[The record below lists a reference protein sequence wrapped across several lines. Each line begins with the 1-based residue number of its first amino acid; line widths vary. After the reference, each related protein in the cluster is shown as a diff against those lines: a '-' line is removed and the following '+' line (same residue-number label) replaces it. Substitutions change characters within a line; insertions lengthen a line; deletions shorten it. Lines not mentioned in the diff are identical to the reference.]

1 MLPPAPVTFSTTTVW
16 PRLFVIRSAMIRA
29 IVSVGPPAENG
40 TTIATGRAGKF
51 CADATPK
58 QDITAAAK
66 SRRLFMAPP
75 LGHMVTLPGFI
86 LESRAET
93 KLMNRLW
100 RLMAAGLA
108 LAAAAAALPAAAQ
121 SYPSEPIRLVSP
133 FPPGGSVDVVG
144 RLLATKLSDSMG
156 QQMVVDNRSG
166 ASGVI
171 GTEVVMNA
179 PPDGYTLLI
188 NTIPFVTNQFLMPRA
203 PYDPLRDF
211 VSISLV
217 ASSPSLVTVH
227 PSVPARSIQEL
238 VALAKSK
245 PGQLYYSAA
254 GVGTNPH
261 IAGELF
267 NLLAEVNIVAVQYKG
282 GGPADTALIAGEV
295 AATFGNISQE
305 IAFVKAGRMR
315 ALAVTGTKRNPAMP
329 ELPTVVEAAPEG
341 PLRGYEFETW
351 YVVAAPKGTPRAI
364 VDTVNSHI
372 RKALSAPDQVKFWE
386 ERGLT
391 VIASTPEAAA
401 AHLESE
407 QKKWQRVIKER
418 GIKAE

>member
-1 MLPPAPVTFSTTTVW
+1 M
-16 PRLFVIRSAMIRA
+16 
-29 IVSVGPPAENG
+29 N
-40 TTIATGRAGKF
+40 KF
-51 CADATPK
+51 CD
-58 QDITAAAK
+58 
-66 SRRLFMAPP
+66 L
-75 LGHMVTLPGFI
+75 V
-86 LESRAET
+86 
-93 KLMNRLW
+93 
-100 RLMAAGLA
+100 AAGL
-108 LAAAAAALPAAAQ
+108 LIAAITVALPAAAQ
-121 SYPSEPIRLVSP
+121 SYPSKPIRLVAP

-179 PPDGYTLLI
+179 PPDGYALLI

-315 ALAVTGTKRNPAMP
+315 ALAVTGTKRNRAMP
-329 ELPTVVEAAPEG
+329 ELPTVMEAAPEG

-372 RKALSAPDQVKFWE
+372 RKALGAPDQVKFWE

-418 GIKAE
+418 CIKAE